1 MQVYIGQV
9 PSYIAIA
16 TNGENTGLNKQQLVL
31 VDGMFKMIFL
41 EKYNKYSDPMINI
54 PRNIWHA
61 V

>member
-1 MQVYIGQV
+1 MYVGIYRL
-9 PSYIAIA
+9 STYIAIA
-16 TNGENTGLNKQQLVL
+16 TDGENTGLNKQQLVL